1 LEPQLLKTEIE
12 IKPKLTTI
20 DEATKFT
27 ADFVKNPPQTPI
39 EMVKFAASAFE
50 TSSVVSQALSVAF
63 PGVATVLPAVGAIFS
78 LFSGGGPSIGEVT
91 LNAIAQVSK
100 QIQKG
105 FEAVNDTILRSTERL
120 TKVTEFQA
128 QRTIDSVISG
138 VNELAKEQSAVQVY
152 KTFTASAILDNVEK
166 QKAEIY
172 ADYIDTLNQQRQQW
186 ISDIKDALRKAQNQT
201 NAQYEFVQA
210 QIANIAGGLF
220 YEIKSGLEKAADD
233 AKELL
238 EIQRQIDEINSY
250 IADDSLVLLADQL
263 VRGYFGIATE
273 SKESRT

>member
-1 LEPQLLKTEIE
+1 LERQLPETEIT

-20 DEATKFT
+20 DEAAKFT
-27 ADFVKNPPQTPI
+27 ADFARNPPKTPL
-39 EMVKFAASAFE
+39 EMVKVAASAFDA
-50 TSSVVSQALSVAF
+50 SGVFGQALSIAF
-63 PGVATVLPAVGAIFS
+63 PIVGTVLPALSGIFS

-91 LNAIAQVSK
+91 LNAIAQVSQ

-105 FEAVNDTILRSTERL
+105 FQAVTDTL

-128 QRTIDSVISG
+128 QRTIDTVLSG

-166 QKAEIY
+166 QKAQIY
-172 ADYIDTLNQQRQQW
+172 ADYIETLNRQRQQW
-186 ISDIKDALRKAQNQT
+186 ISDVKEALEKAQNQT

-238 EIQRQIDEINSY
+238 EIQRQIDEINGY
-250 IADDSLVLLADQL
+250 IADNSLVLLADQL

>member
-1 LEPQLLKTEIE
+1 MLKTEIE